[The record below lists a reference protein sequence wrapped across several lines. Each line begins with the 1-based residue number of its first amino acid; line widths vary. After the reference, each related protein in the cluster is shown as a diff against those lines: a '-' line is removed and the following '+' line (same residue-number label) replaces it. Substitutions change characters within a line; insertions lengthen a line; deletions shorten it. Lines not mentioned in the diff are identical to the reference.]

1 VTAPGTKDP
10 EETEIKVPVADLVPI
25 RTKLVAEGARSHS
38 EPHLERNV
46 LFDDAKG
53 HLIAEKKALRVR
65 HARGRGILT
74 FKGPARFDGP
84 IKRREELEV
93 EVGDPDLLQTILERL
108 GYVAK
113 FRYEKRREE
122 FRWKNCL
129 VALDETPIGF
139 FVEIEGETE
148 AIGEALSGL
157 GLRAEDAVRKSYAGL
172 YREAREKDRRL
183 PPDMLFP
190 GSGR

>member
-1 VTAPGTKDP
+1 MTEPGTKDP
-10 EETEIKVPVADLVPI
+10 EETEIKVPVPDLVPI
-25 RTKLVAEGARSHS
+25 RATLVARGARSHS

-53 HLIAEKKALRVR
+53 TLVAEKKTLRVR
-65 HARGRGILT
+65 HARGRSTLT
-74 FKGPARFDGP
+74 FKGPPRFDGP
-84 IKRREELEV
+84 IKRREEIEV
-93 EVGDPDLLQTILERL
+93 DVADPDRLRTILERL

-122 FRWKNCL
+122 LRWKECL
-129 VALDETPIGF
+129 VALDETPIGC
-139 FVEIEGETE
+139 FVEIEGEAE

-157 GLRAEDAVRKSYAGL
+157 GLRAEDAARNSYAGL
-172 YREAREKDRRL
+172 YREAREKDRLL

-190 GSGR
+190 DSGR